1 MIYGDPVF
9 VVESLRANLDHPC
22 SPEFGEWEVRSVFDN
37 PVKAD
42 EERIR
47 LLSKGDSDARIR
59 RFLLGVGEALAR
71 ESTGSE

>member
-9 VVESLRANLDHPC
+9 VVESLRSC